1 MRNAAARP
9 LRAEEEHEETPRRR
23 RLEAAP
29 HPGRRTVTI
38 TGRPGPLA
46 RVPRV
51 VEVKRRR
58 PPRTA
63 QERVAGRPDR
73 VALWALMLALFLVL
87 VTIVSSHGA

>member
-58 PPRTA
+58 PPRTT